1 MFSNYID
8 RIQPAINGYNQIIKS
23 LFFFYRNNFLEVN
36 IFYRQLSYEEITQHE
51 AYDIFALLCKYN
63 LNFSFG

>member
-1 MFSNYID
+1 MFSNDID
-8 RIQPAINGYNQIIKS
+8 RIQPAISGYNQFIKS
-23 LFFFYRNNFLEVN
+23 LFFYRNNFLEVN

-63 LNFSFG
+63 FNCSVG